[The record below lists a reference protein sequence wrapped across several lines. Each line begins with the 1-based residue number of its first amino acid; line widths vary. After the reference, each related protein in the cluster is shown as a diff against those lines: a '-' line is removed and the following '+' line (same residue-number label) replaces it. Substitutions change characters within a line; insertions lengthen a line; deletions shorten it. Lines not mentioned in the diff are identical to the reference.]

1 MRNGFV
7 FFVFVLLVVV
17 SLALMARLISRGRQR
32 RPRPASRARSRRG
45 AGRGPASRR
54 APPEPVGPSPQF
66 VASAALLHLAV
77 IVCTADDAVSA
88 TERRLLEE
96 HVARAAGISEDE
108 RGQLREQL
116 ATMLASKPNFRGV
129 KKRLD
134 GLDTAQRAVIADL
147 LISVAGADGQVAPDE
162 IRLLG
167 RIYPML
173 GLPAEEVY
181 SRIHALAA
189 GEPQTAAVAPQ
200 SAAAAARGSAPPP
213 AIRLN
218 MAAVQAKLAQ
228 SAEVSALLGDIF
240 SEQEPDAP
248 PARATPATGAS
259 AAAGASAGPRAAAV
273 AGAVSAVHGKLLTR
287 LVARAAWTRQE
298 FEAMAAEL
306 QLLPDGA
313 IDALNE
319 AAFERAGAPV
329 LEGDDPMQVDLAI
342 AKELL
347 A

>member
-1 MRNGFV
+1 MRNLFV
-7 FFVFVLLVVV
+7 YVVLFVV
-17 SLALMARLISRGRQR
+17 SIALIGLLMSRGRR
-32 RPRPASRARSRRG
+32 GRPRPRSRSRRA
-45 AGRGPASRR
+45 AGRGRGSRR
-54 APPEPVGPSPQF
+54 TPGSSTLAREPEREPEPAAPSPQF

-77 IVCTADDAVSA
+77 IVCTADEAVSV

-108 RGQLREQL
+108 RGQLRDQL
-116 ATMLASKPNFRGV
+116 ATLLASKPNFRGV

-134 GLDTAQRAVIADL
+134 GLDTRQRAVIADL
-147 LISVAGADGQVAPDE
+147 LIGVAGADGQVAPDE

-181 SRIHALAA
+181 SRVHALSAGAAA
-189 GEPQTAAVAPQ
+189 GEPQVPIAAGVTAAAGG
-200 SAAAAARGSAPPP
+200 SAAPP

-218 MAAVQAKLAQ
+218 MTAVQAKLAQ

-240 SEQEPDAP
+240 SEQEPDTP
-248 PARATPATGAS
+248 PARVMPTPAAP
-259 AAAGASAGPRAAAV
+259 AGAMA
-273 AGAVSAVHGKLLTR
+273 AVHGMLLTR

-329 LEGDDPMQVDLAI
+329 LEGDDPMHVDLAI